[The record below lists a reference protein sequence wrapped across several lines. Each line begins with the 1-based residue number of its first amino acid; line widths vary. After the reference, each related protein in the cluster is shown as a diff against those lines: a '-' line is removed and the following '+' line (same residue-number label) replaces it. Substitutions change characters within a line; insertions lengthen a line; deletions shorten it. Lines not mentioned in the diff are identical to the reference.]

1 MQSKFAYPVVLLSLI
16 AALAFAMQWVREL
29 NRTHHLV
36 IATAS
41 RDGEYFAFA
50 SVLAEVMKRHHPDI
64 KIRVR
69 ETAGSVE
76 NMSLLAQNQVQLAIV
91 QSDTPVNSS
100 ARAVA
105 YLFPEVFHLLAAEES
120 GIEGMADL
128 RGKRVAL
135 MPEGSGSYALFQAV
149 SPHYGLNQT
158 NYEAI
163 PLPADQASAALQA
176 GQVDA
181 MFRVIALGGTSVS
194 QLLET
199 GQIRLIPID
208 QVEALRLSLPYLEAT
223 QIPKGTYSG
232 AAPIPPENI
241 PVVAVRAELV
251 AHEGVNQ
258 EVIREI
264 TRTLFELRS
273 ELVAQ
278 YPRAANIRL
287 PESAENLGIPLH
299 AGARTYYNQD
309 SPNFW
314 VEYAELIGL
323 LLSVAVLS
331 VSGFWQ
337 FRLWLLASQKNRA
350 DRYNLEILD
359 LIEQV
364 QTVNDLEH
372 LYKIRHQL
380 FEIFAQ
386 VVVDLDKDRI
396 SPESFQSFTFPW
408 DVAVTTIRHRE
419 MILLNLH
426 HKS

>member
-1 MQSKFAYPVVLLSLI
+1 MQSKFAYPVVLISLV

-50 SVLAEVMKRHHPDI
+50 SVLAEVVNRHHPDI

-76 NMSLLAQNQVQLAIV
+76 NMALLSRNQVQLAIV
-91 QSDTPVNSS
+91 QSDTPVHSS
-100 ARAVA
+100 VRAVA
-105 YLFPEVFHLLAAEES
+105 YLFPEVFHLLATEES

-158 NYEAI
+158 NYQAI
-163 PLPADQASAALQA
+163 ALPADQASAALQQ

-181 MFRVIALGGTSVS
+181 LFRVIALGSTSIS
-194 QLLET
+194 QLLEP

-232 AAPIPPENI
+232 AAPIPPDNI

-251 AHEGVNQ
+251 AHESVNP
-258 EVIREI
+258 EVIREV
-264 TRTLFELRS
+264 TRTLFERRS
-273 ELVAQ
+273 ELIAQ

-287 PESAENLGIPLH
+287 PESAENLGVLLH
-299 AGARTYYNQD
+299 PGARAYYSQD
-309 SPNFW
+309 NPNFW
-314 VEYAELIGL
+314 LEYAELIGL
-323 LLSVAVLS
+323 LLSVTVLS

-337 FRLWLLASQKNRA
+337 FRLWLLAGQKNRA
-350 DRYNLEILD
+350 DRYNLEILE

-364 QTVNDLEH
+364 QMVNDLEH

-380 FEIFAQ
+380 FEIFAH
-386 VVVDLDKDRI
+386 VVMDLDKDRI

-408 DVAVTTIRHRE
+408 DVAITTIRHRE